1 MQKNLAVSRLR
12 RQRSRF
18 KWFANA
24 ARYKQIEWSVPI
36 DADLLRLPVGP
47 GSLHVERYGLGGQA
61 VLLVHGFGT
70 NSFVWRNVGPSIAL
84 ANLTA
89 FAVDMFGYGASDR
102 PFDADYGIA
111 AQAEYLDR
119 ALTAL
124 RMARATVVGLD
135 LGGAVALR
143 FAAAH
148 PERVEKLILINPLA
162 FDDIPAEDVK
172 SLQRNTGRFALRIS
186 RGVMGAAPLLRELL
200 RNSVADPAN
209 MPDPLVG
216 RYLAPYVGSDGVD
229 HLLRTAR
236 MIDKD
241 DMDEVDLRALPQPT
255 IILWGERDPWVSSK
269 VGDELASAI
278 GGSKL
283 VKLPN
288 ASRLVPEDAPEMVAD
303 LVLDFI
309 GARTAGTV

>member
-1 MQKNLAVSRLR
+1 LR
-12 RQRSRF
+12 
-18 KWFANA
+18 
-24 ARYKQIEWSVPI
+24 V
-36 DADLLRLPVGP
+36 PVGP

-70 NSFVWRNVGPSIAL
+70 NSFVWRNVGPAIAL

-148 PERVEKLILINPLA
+148 PERVEKLVLINPVA
-162 FDDIPAEDVK
+162 FDDIPGEDVK

-186 RGVMGAAPLLRELL
+186 RGVMGAAPLMQELL

-209 MPDPLVG
+209 MPDALVG
-216 RYLAPYVGSDGVD
+216 RYLAPYVGRDGVD

-241 DMDEVDLRALPQPT
+241 DMDEVDLRALPQQT
-255 IILWGERDPWVSSK
+255 LILWGERDPWVSSK
-269 VGDELASAI
+269 VGEDLASAI

-283 VKLPN
+283 VRLPN
-288 ASRLVPEDAPEMVAD
+288 ASRLVPEDAPDMVAD
-303 LVLDFI
+303 LVLDFM

>member
-1 MQKNLAVSRLR
+1 LR
-12 RQRSRF
+12 
-18 KWFANA
+18 
-24 ARYKQIEWSVPI
+24 V
-36 DADLLRLPVGP
+36 PVGP

-89 FAVDMFGYGASDR
+89 FAIDMFGYGASDR

-148 PERVEKLILINPLA
+148 PERVEKLVLINPVA
-162 FDDIPAEDVK
+162 FDEIPGEDVK

-186 RGVMGAAPLLRELL
+186 RGVMGAAPLMRELL

-209 MPDPLVG
+209 MPDALMG

-236 MIDKD
+236 VIHKD
-241 DMDEVDLRALPQPT
+241 DMDEVDLRALPHPT
-255 IILWGERDPWVSSK
+255 LILWGERDPWVSSK
-269 VGDELASAI
+269 VGEDLANAI

-283 VKLPN
+283 VRLPN